1 MQSHHH
7 QDVSGQDTLAM
18 NERKGNIWSAY
29 MTDGIIVVPSCSTL
43 TPDNRLVM
51 ARGLALQ
58 LNEAHQGID
67 AVFGE
72 CIKRICG
79 SEGYFYWLYMPELSV
94 AREEYAKFA
103 LLQTKRRYKNGID
116 IELAT
121 QSLWSVSAIAEY
133 VPEREVN
140 ITNINGLDL
149 SGMPDNVT
157 VWRR

>member
-1 MQSHHH
+1 
-7 QDVSGQDTLAM
+7 M

-51 ARGLALQ
+51 ARGLARQ
-58 LNEAHQGID
+58 VSEAHVGID

-72 CIKRICG
+72 CIKRTCG
-79 SEGYFYWLYMPELSV
+79 SEGYFYFLYRPDLGAV
-94 AREEYAKFA
+94 CEEYTKFA

-116 IELAT
+116 VELAT
-121 QSLWSVSAIAEY
+121 QSLWSIRAIAEY

-140 ITNINGLDL
+140 ITNINGVDL
-149 SGMPDNVT
+149 SGMPDNVI